1 MIWNVSVDGK
11 YGVTEASL
19 FLLSTVKK
27 HEEWCAGF
35 HVVLVQNTKKLAA
48 KPLL

>member
-19 FLLSTVKK
+19 FLLSTVK